1 MKNKTYRID
10 YRHNDK
16 TYYADIVAYD
26 DDDAEERLTSLRKNG
41 IVSFELVEE
50 GDMLNWIVGKLCSV
64 NDAAINA
71 HRYFVTLRMKTLLNF
86 YYAKIVLRKVVKI
99 IHTML
104 VNLSYDWL
112 EGCYATASM
121 FLCWLNVMFDY
132 VNVDE
137 FWEMINLEHSVDF
150 DVVRSSVLL
159 TKIAERNRNANS
171 N

>member
-1 MKNKTYRID
+1 
-10 YRHNDK
+10 
-16 TYYADIVAYD
+16 
-26 DDDAEERLTSLRKNG
+26 
-41 IVSFELVEE
+41 
-50 GDMLNWIVGKLCSV
+50 MLNWIVGKLCNV
-64 NDAAINA
+64 NDAAINV

-99 IHTML
+99 VQTMFT
-104 VNLSYDWL
+104 NLTYDLL

-121 FLCWLNVMFDY
+121 FLCWLNVMFNY

-159 TKIAERNRNANS
+159 TKIAERNKQKT
-171 N
+171 